1 MKTIRISDQKL
12 KSLIFVSNY
21 LIEHPDI
28 LSSLN
33 NNDQLILSKN
43 LSTISCCTNE
53 INESLFPVIKIICD
67 LSSKIHDCKIDADL
81 DSYNFFVCED
91 YSLRCINNLISNL

>member
-67 LSSKIHDCKIDADL
+67 LSSKIHDCKIDTDL

>member
-1 MKTIRISDQKL
+1 MKTIKISDQKL

-67 LSSKIHDCKIDADL
+67 LSSKIHDCKIDTDL
-81 DSYNFFVCED
+81 DSYNVFVCED

>member
-1 MKTIRISDQKL
+1 MKTIKISDQKL

-43 LSTISCCTNE
+43 LLTISCCTNE

-67 LSSKIHDCKIDADL
+67 LSSKIHDCKIDTDL

>member
-1 MKTIRISDQKL
+1 MKTIKISDQKL

-67 LSSKIHDCKIDADL
+67 LSSKIHNCKIDTDL